1 MSLLTKDHKQDAT
14 LWSLTGSTGA
24 FAEPVYAA
32 PVALKVRWEERSEL
46 FTNSAGEKE
55 VAHDVVYLG
64 TDIKTGDF
72 LFLGTSV
79 VATPIAAAR
88 LVKDFR
94 KVPELNGRDFER
106 RALL

>member
-1 MSLLTKDHKQDAT
+1 MSLLTQDHKQEAT

-32 PVALKVRWEERSEL
+32 PIALKVRWEERSEL

-64 TDIKTGDF
+64 VDVKAGDF
-72 LFLGTSV
+72 LFLGISV
-79 VATPIAAAR
+79 VATPITAAR

-94 KVPELNGRDFER
+94 KVPELNARDSER

>member
-1 MSLLTKDHKQDAT
+1 MSIYTKYHKQDAT
-14 LWSLTGSTGA
+14 LWALTGSTGVT
-24 FAEPVYAA
+24 AEPVYAA

-55 VAHDVVYLG
+55 ASRAVVYLG
-64 TDIKTGDF
+64 VDITPGDF

-79 VATPIAAAR
+79 VAAPIAAAR

-94 KVPELNGRDFER
+94 NVPELNGRESER

>member
-1 MSLLTKDHKQDAT
+1 MSIYTKYHEQDAT

-24 FAEPVYAA
+24 TAEPVYAA
-32 PVALKVRWEERSEL
+32 PVAIKVRWEERSEL
-46 FTNSAGEKE
+46 FTNSTGEKE

-64 TDIKTGDF
+64 VDIKTGDF

-79 VATPIAAAR
+79 VAAPIAAAR

-94 KVPELNGRDFER
+94 KVPELNGQNFER

>member
-1 MSLLTKDHKQDAT
+1 MSIYTKYHKQDAT

-24 FAEPVYAA
+24 FAEPVYAP

-64 TDIKTGDF
+64 ADIKTGDF

-94 KVPELNGRDFER
+94 RIPELNGRDSER

>member
-1 MSLLTKDHKQDAT
+1 MSILTQDHTQDAT

-24 FAEPVYAA
+24 FAEPVYDA

-64 TDIKTGDF
+64 ADIKTGDF

-79 VATPIAAAR
+79 VAVPITAAR

-94 KVPELNGRDFER
+94 KIPELNGRDSER